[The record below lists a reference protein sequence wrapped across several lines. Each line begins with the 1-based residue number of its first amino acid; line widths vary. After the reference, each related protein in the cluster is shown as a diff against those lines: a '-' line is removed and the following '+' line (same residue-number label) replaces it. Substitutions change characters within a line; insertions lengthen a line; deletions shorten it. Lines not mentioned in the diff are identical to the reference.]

1 MVALTPLPAAG
12 IICRFQFQS
21 GLWIT
26 FRRMP
31 ILAAIIMIISVL
43 MQPARATTDA
53 AVEAMQD
60 YLNFAEYN
68 DGIIMPEQIDED
80 IFNAVVFIDTRS
92 VDQHDTATIPGAA
105 HIEWREVMD
114 RIDEIPTKQKTIL
127 FCNTGSLS
135 AQAVFALRVAGR
147 ENVLVLQSGFEGWQK
162 NAGWKP

>member
-1 MVALTPLPAAG
+1 
-12 IICRFQFQS
+12 
-21 GLWIT
+21 
-26 FRRMP
+26 MP

-43 MQPARATTDA
+43 LQPARAASDA

-92 VDQHDTATIPGAA
+92 VDQHDAATIPGAT

-114 RIDEIPTKQKTIL
+114 RIDEIPTKQKT
-127 FCNTGSLS
+127 
-135 AQAVFALRVAGR
+135 
-147 ENVLVLQSGFEGWQK
+147 VLLL
-162 NAGWKP
+162 

>member
-1 MVALTPLPAAG
+1 
-12 IICRFQFQS
+12 
-21 GLWIT
+21 
-26 FRRMP
+26 MP
-31 ILAAIIMIISVL
+31 ILAAIIMIISLL
-43 MQPARATTDA
+43 MQPARAATDA

-92 VDQHDTATIPGAA
+92 SDQHDAGTIPGSA
-105 HIEWREVMD
+105 HIEWREVID
-114 RIDEIPTKQKTIL
+114 RIDEIPVKQKTIL

-162 NAGWKP
+162 NAAWKP